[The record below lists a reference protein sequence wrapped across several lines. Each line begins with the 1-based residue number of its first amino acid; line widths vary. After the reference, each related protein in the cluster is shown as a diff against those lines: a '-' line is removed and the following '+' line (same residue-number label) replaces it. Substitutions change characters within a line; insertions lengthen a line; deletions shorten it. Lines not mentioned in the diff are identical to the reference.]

1 MAIYVFIKPVNSTDD
16 FQHVLMTNNEGAIR
30 DYSAPISNFIA
41 EMSKWVVATR
51 KGRVITNVN
60 GVFGVVLDDPMLISD
75 IKAQLDKWR
84 VSVPLC
90 VGVSAEIF
98 DAYKAMVYSEANVS
112 DSMVFYDAEVEKAF
126 NDHFEDELFKAED
139 QKPAANNYEFDLPQL
154 ELDKEKGEEEKKASG
169 ASKKKILDILME
181 LKEKAPVIAQLKQL
195 DPSAFKAI
203 SKLVEA
209 LGAIAAEGL
218 LKSEALKKD
227 LMPGGK
233 GDDKPDDNFDP
244 EALAHGTKIEMEEHG
259 LDEAR
264 AKEVAKDHLT
274 EDPNYY
280 KLEKLHEWKKP
291 DGWVQDGKKIVADD
305 RDLNTG
311 AKLPRIIRQ
320 GHAGVKMGPN
330 GGAVGA
336 TKTPRER

>member
-30 DYSAPISNFIA
+30 DYSAPISNFIT
-41 EMSKWVVATR
+41 EISKWVQGTR
-51 KGRVITNVN
+51 KGRVVTNIN

-75 IKAQLDKWR
+75 IKVQLDKWR

-90 VGVSAEIF
+90 VGVSGEIF
-98 DAYKAMVYSEANVS
+98 DAYKAMVYSESNVS

-154 ELDKEKGEEEKKASG
+154 ELDKDKGEEEKKASG

-181 LKEKAPVIAQLKQL
+181 LKEKAPAIAQLKQL

-209 LGAIAAEGL
+209 LGAIASEGL
-218 LKSEALKKD
+218 IKSEDACEHE
-227 LMPGGK
+227 GSEE
-233 GDDKPDDNFDP
+233 KPNTCSKC
-244 EALAHGTKIEMEEHG
+244 GIES
-259 LDEAR
+259 
-264 AKEVAKDHLT
+264 
-274 EDPNYY
+274 
-280 KLEKLHEWKKP
+280 LEKLHEWKKP
-291 DGWVQDGKKIVADD
+291 DGWVQDGKVVVADD
-305 RDLNTG
+305 KDLNTG
-311 AKLPRIIRQ
+311 KPLPRIIRQ